1 MRLVCFSDTHKLHQQ
16 VLIPNGDILIYAGDM
31 CGRGSEKSACKFI
44 TWLSNKPHKHKVIIA
59 GNHDRCFEL
68 PNTKQILKQVAKEN
82 NVIYLEH
89 EPVIINGLNFFGSP
103 YQPEFCNWAF
113 NVPRGERLER
123 LWSQIPD
130 NTDILITHGP
140 PYGILDLVMSG
151 VHVGCSDLRTRI
163 NNLPNLK
170 VNIFGHIHFSYGKE
184 IHNDVTYVNASICTE
199 AYEPLNQ
206 PWIIDI

>member
-31 CGRGSEKSACKFI
+31 CSSGSEKSARKFI
-44 TWLSNKPHKHKVIIA
+44 TWFSNRPHKHKVMIA

-68 PNTKQILKQVAKEN
+68 PNTKQILKQSAKEN

-89 EPVIINGLNFFGSP
+89 EPATIEGLNFFGSP

-113 NVPRGERLER
+113 NVPRGGRLAR
-123 LWSQIPD
+123 LWNQIPD
-130 NTDILITHGP
+130 NTDILITHSP
-140 PYGILDLVMSG
+140 PYGILDVVESG
-151 VHVGCSDLRTRI
+151 AHVGCSDLRTRI

-170 VNIFGHIHFSYGKE
+170 LNVFGHIHFSYGKK
-184 IHNDVTYVNASICTE
+184 IHNNVTYVNASICTE

-206 PWIIDI
+206 PWVIDI